1 MPSPYKLKRL
11 KVRINRSM
19 LRERVVAD
27 IRDQLLFRRCAV
39 RLKRYNPDQISS
51 PATTEAGVE
60 DEKSRAYKLRRLCV
74 RLPRLWTQVTT
85 TPCPSAASDIS
96 SRASSVKDVE
106 NETVDTED
114 VESVG

>member
-11 KVRINRSM
+11 KVRISRSM
-19 LRERVVAD
+19 LREREVGD

-39 RLKRYNPDQISS
+39 RLKRFNPDQGKQ
-51 PATTEAGVE
+51 AGVD

-74 RLPRLWTQVTT
+74 RLPRLWTQLAN
-85 TPCPSAASDIS
+85 TPYASAASDIS
-96 SRASSVKDVE
+96 SRSSSVKDAE
-106 NETVDTED
+106 NETIDMED